1 MAPSACTFPAER
13 KLKKA
18 TPGRVLAIPRMGETT
33 NPPVREDE
41 PCSIRDSERMEAL
54 ITPLES
60 LMWVL
65 TPAGAVFAF
74 VLFGLLASGLVGRV
88 FPNLEVSG
96 SAGRTTSRNRALDA
110 ETQRER
116 IMK

>member
-1 MAPSACTFPAER
+1 
-13 KLKKA
+13 
-18 TPGRVLAIPRMGETT
+18 MGETR

-41 PCSIRDSERMEAL
+41 PSSIRDSEGMEAL

-65 TPAGAVFAF
+65 TPAGAVAAL

-88 FPNLEVSG
+88 LPNLEVSG
-96 SAGRTTSRNRALDA
+96 SARRTTSGRGALDA
-110 ETQRER
+110 ESQRER
-116 IMK
+116 IIR